1 MFDPK
6 GFENSRPDGFSVLEV
21 VSGLPEEDGPRRF
34 VPLKHTHLTGE
45 IAGPLADLR
54 LTQSFGYTAKECDKV
69 LEAVY
74 RFPLPGDAAVTG
86 VTVRF
91 GDVVLQA
98 ELKERAHAEAEY
110 EAAKQEGRQ
119 ATLATRESPDV
130 FTLQVAGLKP
140 DQEVVVETAYVQ
152 LARYEGA
159 DWTLRIPLTTSP
171 RYVRED
177 EGASR
182 HAQGQPLLLLRDP
195 IHRFSLDLKLQNAD
209 SIKSPTYPLEVS
221 ATEEGQKVRLRDGE
235 VVPDRDCVLTWRA
248 QQADQHPAMHL
259 LLHDDVAT
267 RQVYFLALLAPPKTP
282 RTESLVPREA
292 ILLVDHSGSM
302 EGPKWEAAD
311 WTVTRFLQGLTPQDT
326 FALGLFHDTTKWFA
340 PKPVPATSETVA
352 AAVKYLLGNKD
363 DGGTNLGVALEQAL
377 SLPRTV
383 GSRARHTLLVTD
395 AEVSD
400 GGRVLRLASEEAQQA
415 LRRRISVICIDA
427 APNALLATELAERGG
442 GVSRFLTSDPQQE
455 DITTALDT
463 VLEDWGAPVL
473 TGVRLAINRPKAE
486 AVEHA
491 VTSDAEQGGSWIDIG
506 DLPAGRA
513 VWVAGRVP
521 RGDSA
526 DLSFRLVAEG
536 GVEVAACRRD
546 LEAATIQRPA
556 LKALFG
562 ARRVL
567 GLEFLTTAHYD
578 KDELR
583 GQLVRLGY
591 DPDTALM
598 DPNAKRKLY
607 GENVQ
612 QDSNA
617 TLRSLLAREA
627 LDYGLASAETAFVAV
642 RTKAGEK
649 VEGTVAIPN
658 ALPHGW
664 SDRFDSS
671 MAPRG
676 MGLRLGGGSAWL
688 SRSSP
693 APAPPSVAA
702 SYSAP
707 PSDRYDAFP
716 AQAADV
722 DYMEQAAEV
731 DYDEADMTKTSS
743 LAKPGFV
750 QQAVDALGGFLGG
763 GGKAKSASSNDPA
776 RKAQARK
783 QESFVPGTVQE
794 GMPEMELRT
803 LQEAAPRTGQVYSGV
818 PNFVNGEAVL
828 FDSTNTPLPR
838 ATSGRLSRLEVTF
851 SQGVPTSLD
860 SDLAL
865 LLYIDDMASPW
876 IRVRLADLIQ
886 QGGAR
891 PLNILRS
898 SGQVIRLV
906 LVDPSGAWANQSPGL
921 VVTLT

>member
-21 VSGLPEEDGPRRF
+21 VPGLPEPEGPRRF
-34 VPLKHTHLTGE
+34 VPLKHTHLTGD
-45 IAGPLADLR
+45 ITGPLADLR
-54 LTQSFGYTAKECDKV
+54 LTQTFGYSAKECDKV

-86 VTVRF
+86 ITVRF

-110 EAAKQEGRQ
+110 EAAKQEGKQ

-171 RYVRED
+171 RYVRAD
-177 EGASR
+177 EGNSR
-182 HAQGQPLLLLRDP
+182 HAHGQPLLLLRDP

-209 SIKSPTYPLEVS
+209 NIQSPTHTLELTN
-221 ATEEGQKVRLRDGE
+221 AEEGQRVRLREGE
-235 VVPDRDCVLTWRA
+235 VAPDRDCVLTWRA

-259 LLHDDVAT
+259 LLHEDVVT
-267 RQVYFLALLAPPKTP
+267 NHVYFLALLAPPKVCP
-282 RTESLVPREA
+282 TESLVPREA

-302 EGPKWEAAD
+302 EGAKWEAAD

-326 FALGLFHDTTKWFA
+326 FALGLFHDTTRWFA
-340 PKPVPATSETVA
+340 PKPVAATPETIA
-352 AAVKYLLGNKD
+352 AGVKFLLGHRD
-363 DGGTNLGVALEQAL
+363 DGGTNLGIALEQAL
-377 SLPRTV
+377 SLPRSAA
-383 GSRARHTLLVTD
+383 SRARHTLLVTD

-415 LRRRISVICIDA
+415 QRRRISVICIDA
-427 APNALLATELAERGG
+427 APNALLAAELAERGG

-455 DITTALDT
+455 DITAALDT

-473 TGVRLAINRPKAE
+473 TGVRLAINRPRAE

-491 VTSDAEQGGSWIDIG
+491 VVSESQQGGSWIDIG

-521 RGDSA
+521 RGDSP
-526 DLSFRLVAEG
+526 DLSFRLIAEG
-536 GVEVAACRRD
+536 DVEVAACHRD
-546 LEAATIQRPA
+546 LEASSAQRPA

-591 DPDTALM
+591 DPDTALL

-612 QDSNA
+612 QDSQSA
-617 TLRSLLAREA
+617 LRSLLAREA

-658 ALPHGW
+658 ALPYGW
-664 SDRFDSS
+664 SDRFGSS
-671 MAPRG
+671 MASSG
-676 MGLRLGGGSAWL
+676 MTLFSGGGRAYMSPP
-688 SRSSP
+688 SP
-693 APAPPSVAA
+693 APAPPSMAA
-702 SYSAP
+702 SYGVAP
-707 PSDRYDAFP
+707 SHDYDALP
-716 AQAADV
+716 AQSMGEEANERYRTNAA
-722 DYMEQAAEV
+722 
-731 DYDEADMTKTSS
+731 SPS
-743 LAKPGFV
+743 KPGFV
-750 QQAVDALGGFLGG
+750 QQAMDALSGFLGG
-763 GGKAKSASSNDPA
+763 GDRAKSVSRDLSEDVALSGRVEIPVPDTALGAVPA
-776 RKAQARK
+776 A
-783 QESFVPGTVQE
+783 ET
-794 GMPEMELRT
+794 GMPI
-803 LQEAAPRTGQVYSGV
+803 APRRAMPHVGQVFSGI
-818 PNFVNGEAVL
+818 PAFVNGEALL
-828 FDSTNTPLPR
+828 FDSTKTDLPS
-838 ATSGRLSRLEVTF
+838 AGSGRLSRLEVSF
-851 SQGVPTSLD
+851 SQGVPTPLD
-860 SDLAL
+860 SNLTL
-865 LLYIDDMASPW
+865 LLYVDDPAAPRV
-876 IRVRLADLIQ
+876 RVRLADLMQ
-886 QGGAR
+886 QGGTR

-898 SGQVIRLV
+898 HGQVIRVV
-906 LVDPSGAWANQSPGL
+906 LVDPSGTWANQAPDIA
-921 VVTLT
+921 VILT

>member
-21 VSGLPEEDGPRRF
+21 VSGLPEAEGPRRF

-54 LTQSFGYTAKECDKV
+54 LTQSFAYSAKECDKV

-74 RFPLPGDAAVTG
+74 RFPLPGDASVTG

-110 EAAKQEGRQ
+110 KAAKEDGRQ

-195 IHRFSLDLKLQNAD
+195 GHRFSLDLKLQNAE
-209 SIKSPTYPLEVS
+209 SIRSQTHALEVS
-221 ATEEGQKVRLRDGE
+221 STEHGQNVRLREGE

-267 RQVYFLALLAPPKTP
+267 KQVYFLALLAPPKAL

-302 EGPKWEAAD
+302 EGAKWEAAD
-311 WTVTRFLQGLTPQDT
+311 WTVTRFLQGLTPHDT

-340 PKPVPATSETVA
+340 SKPVAATSETVA
-352 AAVKYLLGNKD
+352 AAVKYLLGHKD

-377 SLPRTV
+377 SLPRSA

-415 LRRRISVICIDA
+415 QRRRISVICIDA

-442 GVSRFLTSDPQQE
+442 GVSRFLTSNPQQE

-463 VLEDWGAPVL
+463 LLEDWGAPVL

-491 VTSDAEQGGSWIDIG
+491 TVSDAQQGGSWIDIG

-526 DLSFRLVAEG
+526 DLSFRLIAEG

-546 LEAATIQRPA
+546 LEAATSQRPA

-567 GLEFLTTAHYD
+567 GLEFLTNAHYD
-578 KDELR
+578 QDELR
-583 GQLVRLGY
+583 SQLARLGY
-591 DPDTALM
+591 DPDTALP

-617 TLRSLLAREA
+617 ALRSLLAREA

-649 VEGTVAIPN
+649 VEGTVAVAN
-658 ALPHGW
+658 ALPHAW
-664 SDRFDSS
+664 SDSF
-671 MAPRG
+671 A
-676 MGLRLGGGSAWL
+676 GGGVAAGMVLCSAVM
-688 SRSSP
+688 P
-693 APAPPSVAA
+693 APAPPMTARGFKYRIESSVDYEAL
-702 SYSAP
+702 
-707 PSDRYDAFP
+707 P
-716 AQAADV
+716 AQAA
-722 DYMEQAAEV
+722 EAEV
-731 DYDEADMTKTSS
+731 DGADMSRS
-743 LAKPGFV
+743 APSAKPGFV
-750 QQAVDALGGFLGG
+750 QHAMDALGGFLGG
-763 GGKAKSASSNDPA
+763 GAKARSASSHSPGQKSVRREQDPSA
-776 RKAQARK
+776 
-783 QESFVPGTVQE
+783 PGTVQE
-794 GMPEMELRT
+794 EMAEADTRYLREET
-803 LQEAAPRTGQVYSGV
+803 PNTGQVFSGV
-818 PNFVNGEAVL
+818 PTFINGEAIL
-828 FDSTNTPLPR
+828 FDSTNTALPR

-851 SQGVPTSLD
+851 SQGVPSALD
-860 SDLAL
+860 RDMAL
-865 LLYIDDMASPW
+865 LLYIDDLASPW
-876 IRVRLADLIQ
+876 VRVRLADLMQ
-886 QGGAR
+886 QGGTR

-906 LVDPSGAWANQSPGL
+906 LVDPSGTWANQAPNLS
-921 VVTLT
+921 VTLL